1 MKPSGLIAGGLM
13 LLSLPAAAVPPSA
26 DDARAAL
33 ALSRA
38 AIGRQLDDFH
48 FVDSERRPVALS
60 EFRGKPLV
68 INLIYTACVHTCPVI
83 AETLYR
89 HARAARDSLGKD
101 SFAIVSIGFDTANDT
116 PERMRAFAR
125 QQGLDL
131 DNWRFLSADSETM
144 SRLTQA
150 LGFTLYPSA
159 QGFDHLAQLTL
170 LDGEGRVYRQIYG
183 DYFEAPFLV
192 EPLKD
197 LVFGRHADLSS
208 FDGLVNRLKLFCT
221 IYDPSAGRYRFD
233 YSIFIGI
240 AMGLSVLAVLG
251 TILARAF
258 WREWRQRG
266 TAAPT
271 G

>member
-1 MKPSGLIAGGLM
+1 MRPTVPIAGLLM
-13 LLSLPAAAVPPSA
+13 LLALPAAAMAPSA
-26 DDARAAL
+26 DDAKAAL

-38 AIGRQLDDFH
+38 ALGRQLDDFR
-48 FVDSERRPVALS
+48 FLDSERQPVALS
-60 EFRGKPLV
+60 DFRGKPLV
-68 INLIYTACVHTCPVI
+68 INLVYTACVHTCPVI
-83 AETLYR
+83 AETLHR
-89 HARAARDSLGKD
+89 HARAARDSLGAD

-131 DNWRFLSADSETM
+131 DNWRFLSADTETM
-144 SRLTQA
+144 SRLTKA

-197 LVFGRHADLSS
+197 LVFGRRANLTSL
-208 FDGLVNRLKLFCT
+208 DGLINRLKLFCT
-221 IYDPSAGRYRFD
+221 IYDPSAERYRFD
-233 YSIFIGI
+233 YSVFIGV
-240 AMGLSVLAVLG
+240 AMGLSVLAGLG
-251 TILARAF
+251 TVLARAL
-258 WREWRQRG
+258 WREWRHRG
-266 TAAPT
+266 TVAPT
-271 G
+271 R